1 MSEQLQALQK
11 QVDRLRADFAKEI
24 DAQAKTIKKLEA
36 KVKDLEKEQSKLVVY
51 VNNLMRKADN
61 LIKSN
66 YQSLRRTQV
75 IDRQRMTTIESD
87 VSRISSKIKSN

>member
-1 MSEQLQALQK
+1 MSEQLQAMQK
-11 QVDRLRADFAKEI
+11 QVDRLRSDFAKEL

-36 KVKDLEKEQSKLVVY
+36 KIKDLEKEQSKLVVY

-66 YQSLRRTQV
+66 YQALRRTQV
-75 IDRQRMTTIESD
+75 IDRQRMTSIESD
-87 VSRISSKIKSN
+87 VNRISSKIK